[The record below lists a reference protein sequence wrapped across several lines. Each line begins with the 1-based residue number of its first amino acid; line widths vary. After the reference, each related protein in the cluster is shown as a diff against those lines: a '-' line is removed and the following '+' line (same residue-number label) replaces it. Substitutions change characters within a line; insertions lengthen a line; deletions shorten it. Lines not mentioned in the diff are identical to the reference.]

1 MLKIFR
7 KKIVSKVILW
17 GLLILILPA
26 FVMWGSA
33 SMSRSKDKGPKNA
46 GIINGKK
53 ISFEELYGAISG
65 VRTQIILTYYNQPKV
80 LELLLTNKPLIAKLA
95 WDRLLL
101 LSEAKRLG
109 INAPDK
115 DVISSIKTHPLFL
128 KDGAFDDRFY
138 AYMLSHNIGLEPRSF
153 EEIVR
158 ENLKVQRLSSH
169 LTKDLKVTDREAAD
183 EYKKEFVKLKI
194 SYILLEPK
202 DVSDQVKL
210 EKNAVKDFYDKHKSE
225 MMIKTNSADP
235 SSPKRMATL
244 DESKE
249 TIEKYLKDTEI
260 GKLLKAKSDEI
271 YKSISDRVLFKK
283 EAFEGAAAG
292 LKLAAK
298 NTDFFSKNDTVKDL
312 SDVPVITDAGSGF
325 KEGEIPRPLDISLG
339 ILIFQVKEK
348 KAPDDEAFEKEK
360 DEYLKKVRERRVD
373 SFMED
378 YLKKMEEAAKP
389 AVKFEDI
396 EKYYR

>member
-1 MLKIFR
+1 
-7 KKIVSKVILW
+7 
-17 GLLILILPA
+17 
-26 FVMWGSA
+26 
-33 SMSRSKDKGPKNA
+33 
-46 GIINGKK
+46 
-53 ISFEELYGAISG
+53 
-65 VRTQIILTYYNQPKV
+65 
-80 LELLLTNKPLIAKLA
+80 
-95 WDRLLL
+95 
-101 LSEAKRLG
+101 
-109 INAPDK
+109 
-115 DVISSIKTHPLFL
+115 
-128 KDGAFDDRFY
+128 
-138 AYMLSHNIGLEPRSF
+138 
-153 EEIVR
+153 
-158 ENLKVQRLSSH
+158 
-169 LTKDLKVTDREAAD
+169 
-183 EYKKEFVKLKI
+183 
-194 SYILLEPK
+194 
-202 DVSDQVKL
+202 
-210 EKNAVKDFYDKHKSE
+210 
-225 MMIKTNSADP
+225 
-235 SSPKRMATL
+235 MATL